1 MALDLGRDR
10 FFFDAVQ
17 RQFPHYQDSICKR
30 KQCQDGSASG
40 LFVSRLF
47 SIPGG

>member
-30 KQCQDGSASG
+30 KQCQGESVSS
-40 LFVSRLF
+40 LFVSQLF
-47 SIPGG
+47 SIPCG